1 MPILI
6 SMSTRTREKQAL
18 GVFAVLIVLSLLGL
32 GWYLVAGHSW
42 NVAASTIDEKVGQ
55 MDGYVAL
62 VYSGTVLP
70 EPEEVASAS
79 LSKNADGDSA
89 AGQSES
95 SSSRSVFD
103 SLTSNSK
110 KSASSSSTMGDMRSD
125 EASGFTSDVAGIAA
139 PVVSDD
145 EDSAGRS
152 ASAAAGASTPSSLTG
167 EVESYADASQDSS
180 AEDAN
185 ADKRVAASSGDGST
199 PSAEGD
205 SAADGASVADNTS
218 AADDDSAAAVS
229 GSMSDDASSDM
240 ASSGRKALVS
250 PKANPVEPESVRD
263 SYLEKGAQ
271 VLVLD
276 TKHPSVYEDGMIVKR
291 GSKRIGVFSVDVPLS
306 EEAAQERLDYF
317 KEAKVDVVVCIA
329 SVCSYVR
336 NATGI
341 DVVVTLQDDVSTMGT
356 NANGTFYVNA
366 PSIDSVGAVLLSP
379 NNVVSAKVVD
389 SL

>member
-1 MPILI
+1 
-6 SMSTRTREKQAL
+6 
-18 GVFAVLIVLSLLGL
+18 
-32 GWYLVAGHSW
+32 
-42 NVAASTIDEKVGQ
+42 
-55 MDGYVAL
+55 
-62 VYSGTVLP
+62 
-70 EPEEVASAS
+70 
-79 LSKNADGDSA
+79 
-89 AGQSES
+89 
-95 SSSRSVFD
+95 
-103 SLTSNSK
+103 
-110 KSASSSSTMGDMRSD
+110 
-125 EASGFTSDVAGIAA
+125 
-139 PVVSDD
+139 
-145 EDSAGRS
+145 
-152 ASAAAGASTPSSLTG
+152 
-167 EVESYADASQDSS
+167 
-180 AEDAN
+180 
-185 ADKRVAASSGDGST
+185 
-199 PSAEGD
+199 
-205 SAADGASVADNTS
+205 
-218 AADDDSAAAVS
+218 
-229 GSMSDDASSDM
+229 M

-329 SVCSYVR
+329 SVRSYVR

>member
-1 MPILI
+1 
-6 SMSTRTREKQAL
+6 MSTRTREKQAL

-62 VYSGTVLP
+62 VYAGTVLP

-79 LSKNADGDSA
+79 SSKNADGESA

-103 SLTSNSK
+103 SLTLNSK

-139 PVVSDD
+139 PVVSGD

-152 ASAAAGASTPSSLTG
+152 ASAAAGASTSSSLTG
-167 EVESYADASQDSS
+167 EVESYADASQASS
-180 AEDAN
+180 AEDAD
-185 ADKRVAASSGDGST
+185 ADKRAAASSDDGSA

-205 SAADGASVADNTS
+205 NAVDGASIPDNTS
-218 AADDDSAAAVS
+218 AVDDDSAAAVS
-229 GSMSDDASSDM
+229 GSLSDDASSDM

-271 VLVLD
+271 LLVLD

-329 SVCSYVR
+329 SVRSYVR

-356 NANGTFYVNA
+356 NVNGTFYVNA

>member
-79 LSKNADGDSA
+79 SSKNADRESA
-89 AGQSES
+89 AGKSES

-167 EVESYADASQDSS
+167 EVESYADASQALSG
-180 AEDAN
+180 ENAN

>member
-70 EPEEVASAS
+70 EPEEVARAS
-79 LSKNADGDSA
+79 SSKNADGESA

-139 PVVSDD
+139 PVVSGD

-185 ADKRVAASSGDGST
+185 ADKRVAASSGDGSA

-205 SAADGASVADNTS
+205 SAADGAS

-229 GSMSDDASSDM
+229 GSLSDDASSDV

-329 SVCSYVR
+329 SVRSYVR

>member
-79 LSKNADGDSA
+79 SSKNADGDSV

-139 PVVSDD
+139 PVVSVD

-152 ASAAAGASTPSSLTG
+152 ASAAAGASTSSSLTG
-167 EVESYADASQDSS
+167 EVESYADASQALSG
-180 AEDAN
+180 ENAN
-185 ADKRVAASSGDGST
+185 ADKRVAASSDDDSA

-205 SAADGASVADNTS
+205 GVADGASVADNTG

-229 GSMSDDASSDM
+229 GSLSDDASSDM

-329 SVCSYVR
+329 SVRSYVR

>member
-79 LSKNADGDSA
+79 SSKNADGDSA

-167 EVESYADASQDSS
+167 EVESYADASRDSS

>member
-79 LSKNADGDSA
+79 SSKNADGDSA

>member
-62 VYSGTVLP
+62 VYSGTLLP

-79 LSKNADGDSA
+79 SSKNADGESA

-103 SLTSNSK
+103 SLTLNSK

-139 PVVSDD
+139 PVVSGD

-185 ADKRVAASSGDGST
+185 ADKRVATSSDDGSA

-205 SAADGASVADNTS
+205 NAVDGASIPDNTS
-218 AADDDSAAAVS
+218 AVDDDSATAVS
-229 GSMSDDASSDM
+229 GSLSDDASSDM

-276 TKHPSVYEDGMIVKR
+276 TKHTSVYEDGMIVKR

-329 SVCSYVR
+329 SVRSYVR

-356 NANGTFYVNA
+356 NVNGTFYVNA

>member
-79 LSKNADGDSA
+79 SSKNADGDSA

-185 ADKRVAASSGDGST
+185 ADKRVAASSGDGSA

-205 SAADGASVADNTS
+205 SAADGASVADNTN

-329 SVCSYVR
+329 SVRSYVR

>member
-1 MPILI
+1 
-6 SMSTRTREKQAL
+6 MSTRTREKQAL

-79 LSKNADGDSA
+79 SSKNADRESA

-152 ASAAAGASTPSSLTG
+152 ASAAAGASTSSSLTG

-180 AEDAN
+180 AEDAD

>member
-79 LSKNADGDSA
+79 SSKNADGDSA

-185 ADKRVAASSGDGST
+185 ADKRIAASSGDGST

>member
-79 LSKNADGDSA
+79 SSKNADRESA

-185 ADKRVAASSGDGST
+185 ADKRVAASSDDGST

>member
-1 MPILI
+1 MPILV

-79 LSKNADGDSA
+79 SSKNADGDSA
-89 AGQSES
+89 VGQSES

-110 KSASSSSTMGDMRSD
+110 KSAFSSSTMGDMRSD

-167 EVESYADASQDSS
+167 EMESYADASQDSS
-180 AEDAN
+180 AEDAD
-185 ADKRVAASSGDGST
+185 ADKRAAASSDDGSA

-205 SAADGASVADNTS
+205 SAADGASIPDNTS

-229 GSMSDDASSDM
+229 GSLSDDASSDM

-271 VLVLD
+271 VLVLE

-329 SVCSYVR
+329 SVRSYVR

-356 NANGTFYVNA
+356 NVNGTFYVNA

>member
-79 LSKNADGDSA
+79 SSKNADRESA

-366 PSIDSVGAVLLSP
+366 PSVDSVGAVLLSP

>member
-79 LSKNADGDSA
+79 SSKNADRESA

>member
-79 LSKNADGDSA
+79 SSKNADGDSA

-180 AEDAN
+180 AEDAD
-185 ADKRVAASSGDGST
+185 ADKRVAASSGDGSA

-250 PKANPVEPESVRD
+250 PKANPVEPESVCD

-356 NANGTFYVNA
+356 NVNGTFYVNA

>member
-1 MPILI
+1 
-6 SMSTRTREKQAL
+6 MSTRTREKQAL

-70 EPEEVASAS
+70 EPEEVAIAS
-79 LSKNADGDSA
+79 SSKNADGDSA

>member
-1 MPILI
+1 
-6 SMSTRTREKQAL
+6 MSTRTREKQAL

-79 LSKNADGDSA
+79 SSKNADGESA

-167 EVESYADASQDSS
+167 EMESYADAFQASS
-180 AEDAN
+180 AEDAD
-185 ADKRVAASSGDGST
+185 ADKRVAASSGDGSA

-205 SAADGASVADNTS
+205 S

-229 GSMSDDASSDM
+229 GSLSDDASSDV

-276 TKHPSVYEDGMIVKR
+276 TNHPSVYEDGMIVKR

-329 SVCSYVR
+329 SVRSYVR

-341 DVVVTLQDDVSTMGT
+341 DVAVTLQDDVSTMGT

>member
-70 EPEEVASAS
+70 EPEEVAIAS
-79 LSKNADGDSA
+79 SSKNADGDSA

>member
-1 MPILI
+1 
-6 SMSTRTREKQAL
+6 MSTRTREKQAL

-70 EPEEVASAS
+70 DPEEVASAS
-79 LSKNADGDSA
+79 SSKNADGESA

-110 KSASSSSTMGDMRSD
+110 KSASSNSTMGDMRSD

-139 PVVSDD
+139 PVVSGD

-180 AEDAN
+180 AEDAD
-185 ADKRVAASSGDGST
+185 ADKRVAASSGDGSA

-205 SAADGASVADNTS
+205 SAADGASAV
-218 AADDDSAAAVS
+218 DDDSAAAVS
-229 GSMSDDASSDM
+229 GSLSDDASSDT

-276 TKHPSVYEDGMIVKR
+276 TKHPSVYEDGVIVKR

-329 SVCSYVR
+329 SVRSYVR

>member
-1 MPILI
+1 
-6 SMSTRTREKQAL
+6 MSTRTREKQAL

-79 LSKNADGDSA
+79 SSKNADGDSA
-89 AGQSES
+89 VGQSES

-110 KSASSSSTMGDMRSD
+110 KSAFSSSTMGDMRSD

-167 EVESYADASQDSS
+167 EMESYADASQDSS
-180 AEDAN
+180 AEDAD
-185 ADKRVAASSGDGST
+185 ADKRAAASSDDGSA

-205 SAADGASVADNTS
+205 SAADGASIPDNTS

-229 GSMSDDASSDM
+229 GSLSDDASSDM

-271 VLVLD
+271 VLVLE

-329 SVCSYVR
+329 SVRSYVR

-356 NANGTFYVNA
+356 NVNGTFYVNA

>member
-70 EPEEVASAS
+70 EPEEVARAS
-79 LSKNADGDSA
+79 SSKNADGESA

-95 SSSRSVFD
+95 SSSRSVLD

-139 PVVSDD
+139 PVVSGD

-152 ASAAAGASTPSSLTG
+152 ASAAAGASAPSSLTG

-185 ADKRVAASSGDGST
+185 ADKRVAASSDDGSA

-205 SAADGASVADNTS
+205 NAVDGASIPDNTS

-229 GSMSDDASSDM
+229 GSLSDDASSDV

-329 SVCSYVR
+329 SVRSYVR

>member
-18 GVFAVLIVLSLLGL
+18 GVFAVLIILSLLGL

-70 EPEEVASAS
+70 DPEEVASAS
-79 LSKNADGDSA
+79 SLKSADGESA
-89 AGQSES
+89 SGQGES

-103 SLTSNSK
+103 SLTSPSK
-110 KSASSSSTMGDMRSD
+110 KSTSSGSTMGDMRSD

-139 PVVSDD
+139 PVVSDNQD
-145 EDSAGRS
+145 PAGRS
-152 ASAAAGASTPSSLTG
+152 ASAAGDSNSSSLTG
-167 EVESYADASQDSS
+167 EVGSYADASQAISG
-180 AEDAN
+180 EGTV
-185 ADKRVAASSGDGST
+185 ADK
-199 PSAEGD
+199 
-205 SAADGASVADNTS
+205 
-218 AADDDSAAAVS
+218 SAAAF
-229 GSMSDDASSDM
+229 SDDASDQSAEGGDVADSASAADIASAVDDGSATAASSSLSDGASSDA

-329 SVCSYVR
+329 SVRSYVR

-366 PSIDSVGAVLLSP
+366 PNIDSVGAVLLSP

-389 SL
+389 GL

>member
-79 LSKNADGDSA
+79 SSKNADRESA
-89 AGQSES
+89 AGKSES

-167 EVESYADASQDSS
+167 EVESYADASQALSGENAD
-180 AEDAN
+180 
-185 ADKRVAASSGDGST
+185 ADKRVAASSDDGST
-199 PSAEGD
+199 LSAEGD

-229 GSMSDDASSDM
+229 GSLSDDASSDM

-329 SVCSYVR
+329 SVRSYVR

-341 DVVVTLQDDVSTMGT
+341 DVVVTLQDDVSSMGT

>member
-79 LSKNADGDSA
+79 SSKNADGDSA
-89 AGQSES
+89 VGQSES

-139 PVVSDD
+139 PVVSGD

-152 ASAAAGASTPSSLTG
+152 ASAAAGASTSSSLTG
-167 EVESYADASQDSS
+167 EVESYADASQALSG
-180 AEDAN
+180 ENAN
-185 ADKRVAASSGDGST
+185 ADKRVAASSDDGSA

-205 SAADGASVADNTS
+205 SAADGASVADDTS

-229 GSMSDDASSDM
+229 GSMSDDASSVM

-306 EEAAQERLDYF
+306 EEAAQERLNYF

>member
-1 MPILI
+1 
-6 SMSTRTREKQAL
+6 MSTRTREKQAL

-79 LSKNADGDSA
+79 SSKNADGESA

-110 KSASSSSTMGDMRSD
+110 KSAYSSSTMGDMRSD

-145 EDSAGRS
+145 EDSAGRP

-167 EVESYADASQDSS
+167 EMESYADAFQASS
-180 AEDAN
+180 AEDAD
-185 ADKRVAASSGDGST
+185 ADKRVATSSGDGSA

-205 SAADGASVADNTS
+205 S

-229 GSMSDDASSDM
+229 GSLSDDASSDV

-329 SVCSYVR
+329 SVRSYVR

>member
-1 MPILI
+1 
-6 SMSTRTREKQAL
+6 MSTRTREKQAL

-79 LSKNADGDSA
+79 SSKNADGESA

-103 SLTSNSK
+103 SLTLNSK

-139 PVVSDD
+139 PVVSGD
-145 EDSAGRS
+145 EDYAGRS
-152 ASAAAGASTPSSLTG
+152 ASAAAGASTSSSLTG
-167 EVESYADASQDSS
+167 EVESYADASQALSG
-180 AEDAN
+180 ENAN
-185 ADKRVAASSGDGST
+185 ADKRVAASSDDGSA

-205 SAADGASVADNTS
+205 NAVDGASIPDNTS
-218 AADDDSAAAVS
+218 AVDDDSAAAVS
-229 GSMSDDASSDM
+229 GSLSDDASSDM

-276 TKHPSVYEDGMIVKR
+276 TKHPSIYEDGMIVKR

-329 SVCSYVR
+329 SVRSYVR

-356 NANGTFYVNA
+356 NVNGTFYVNA

>member
-1 MPILI
+1 
-6 SMSTRTREKQAL
+6 MSTRTREKQAL

-79 LSKNADGDSA
+79 SSKNADGDSA

-205 SAADGASVADNTS
+205 SAADDASVADNTS

>member
-1 MPILI
+1 
-6 SMSTRTREKQAL
+6 
-18 GVFAVLIVLSLLGL
+18 
-32 GWYLVAGHSW
+32 
-42 NVAASTIDEKVGQ
+42 

-79 LSKNADGDSA
+79 LSKNADGESA

-103 SLTSNSK
+103 SL
-110 KSASSSSTMGDMRSD
+110 
-125 EASGFTSDVAGIAA
+125 
-139 PVVSDD
+139 
-145 EDSAGRS
+145 
-152 ASAAAGASTPSSLTG
+152 
-167 EVESYADASQDSS
+167 
-180 AEDAN
+180 
-185 ADKRVAASSGDGST
+185 
-199 PSAEGD
+199 
-205 SAADGASVADNTS
+205 
-218 AADDDSAAAVS
+218 
-229 GSMSDDASSDM
+229 
-240 ASSGRKALVS
+240 VS
-250 PKANPVEPESVRD
+250 PPANPGAPESVRD
-263 SYLEKGAQ
+263 SYLDKGAQ

-276 TKHPSVYEDGMIVKR
+276 TKHSSVYEDGMIVKR

-329 SVCSYVR
+329 SVRSYVR

>member
-79 LSKNADGDSA
+79 SSKNADGDSA

-341 DVVVTLQDDVSTMGT
+341 DVVVTLQDDMSTMGT

>member
-70 EPEEVASAS
+70 EPEEVVSAS
-79 LSKNADGDSA
+79 SSKKADGESA

-139 PVVSDD
+139 PVVSGD

-185 ADKRVAASSGDGST
+185 ADKRVAASSDDGST

-329 SVCSYVR
+329 SVRSYVR

>member
-79 LSKNADGDSA
+79 SSKNADRESA
-89 AGQSES
+89 AGKSES

-167 EVESYADASQDSS
+167 EVESYADASQALSGENAD
-180 AEDAN
+180 

>member
-79 LSKNADGDSA
+79 SSKNADGDSA

-139 PVVSDD
+139 PVVSGD

-152 ASAAAGASTPSSLTG
+152 ASSAAGASTSSSLTG
-167 EVESYADASQDSS
+167 EVESYADASQASS
-180 AEDAN
+180 AEDAD
-185 ADKRVAASSGDGST
+185 ADKRVAASSGDGSA

-205 SAADGASVADNTS
+205 SVADGASVADNTS

-229 GSMSDDASSDM
+229 GSLSDDASSDM

-276 TKHPSVYEDGMIVKR
+276 TKHPSVYEDGTIVKR

-329 SVCSYVR
+329 SVRSYVR

>member
-70 EPEEVASAS
+70 DPEEVASAS
-79 LSKNADGDSA
+79 SSKNAVGDSA

-103 SLTSNSK
+103 SLTPASK
-110 KSASSSSTMGDMRSD
+110 KSAPSSSTMGDMRSD

-152 ASAAAGASTPSSLTG
+152 ASAAAGASTSSSLTG
-167 EVESYADASQDSS
+167 EVESYADASQASS
-180 AEDAN
+180 AEDAD
-185 ADKRVAASSGDGST
+185 ADKRVAASSGDGSA

-205 SAADGASVADNTS
+205 SVADGASIPDNTS
-218 AADDDSAAAVS
+218 AADDDSAAVVS
-229 GSMSDDASSDM
+229 GSLSDDASSDV

-306 EEAAQERLDYF
+306 EEASQERLDYF

-329 SVCSYVR
+329 SVRSYVR